1 MNAFLKSK
9 SSYRNLISF
18 RKAECIYDI
27 TYYFINAN
35 LEFKDRTRDQML
47 QAARSGKQNIVEGR
61 EAATTS
67 R

>member
-9 SSYRNLISF
+9 SSYRNIISF

-35 LEFKDRTRDQML
+35 LVKIAHAIRCYRQPAQGNRTL
-47 QAARSGKQNIVEGR
+47 
-61 EAATTS
+61 
-67 R
+67 